1 MIVVLGH
8 YAAKTQAGKRFVSDG
23 VMGFALR
30 NGSGP
35 SERPSQTT
43 KHVAEGCKDAHE
55 AFGGLST

>member
-1 MIVVLGH
+1 V
-8 YAAKTQAGKRFVSDG
+8 AKTPAGKRFVSDG

-35 SERPSQTT
+35 SERPPQTT

-55 AFGGLST
+55 AFGRLST